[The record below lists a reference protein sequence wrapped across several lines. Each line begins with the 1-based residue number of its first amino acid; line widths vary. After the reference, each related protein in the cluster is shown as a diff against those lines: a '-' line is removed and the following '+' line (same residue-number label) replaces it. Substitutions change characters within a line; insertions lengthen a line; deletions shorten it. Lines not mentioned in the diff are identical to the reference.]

1 MLTITTA
8 ALWMGRAVTNI
19 CGGNITLWTLC
30 VSLEEASIVDDD
42 DDVDGDGDCG
52 VDGDGVDALIVLAT
66 CSVKPTPTKLSINVV
81 IVGVKDDVTLMIPAG
96 WISNKNKNK
105 KTFRK
110 WNS

>member
-1 MLTITTA
+1 MLTITIA

-42 DDVDGDGDCG
+42 DGDGNCG
-52 VDGDGVDALIVLAT
+52 VDGVDGDDGDALIVLAT

-96 WISNKNKNK
+96 WI
-105 KTFRK
+105 
-110 WNS
+110 

>member
-1 MLTITTA
+1 MLTITIA

-42 DDVDGDGDCG
+42 DGDDGDGDC
-52 VDGDGVDALIVLAT
+52 GVDALIVLAT
-66 CSVKPTPTKLSINVV
+66 CSVKPTPTKLLINVV

-96 WISNKNKNK
+96 WI
-105 KTFRK
+105 
-110 WNS
+110 